1 MSQSPAIT
9 RNDVRAGNVM
19 PKTIDNGVVVPPGLR
34 VNAMTLDEH
43 RQRLAGLGL
52 TPLTSEEEA
61 RIHPREA
68 ESREGAEA

>member
-1 MSQSPAIT
+1 MQSRAIS
-9 RNDVRAGNVM
+9 RNDVRAGLIA
-19 PKTIDNGVVVPPGLR
+19 PRTIENGVAVPPGLR

-68 ESREGAEA
+68 ANGEEDDG